1 MDTLS
6 TKKRKGCL
14 IRMKNLLVIDGNSIL
29 NRAFYGIRP
38 LSTKSGLPTN
48 AVYGFLNILKKHI
61 DALSPAKMVC
71 AFDRKAPTFRH
82 KMYDQ
87 YKATRK
93 GMPEELAMQLPYAMQ
108 AAEALGCQVI
118 AMEGYEADDVLGT
131 VSAQAE
137 AGGEYHT
144 YVLTGDRDSLQL
156 VSPRTTVI
164 LVKTKEDIL
173 YTPEVFREEYG
184 IDPLRLI
191 DVKAL
196 MGDTSDNIPGVPGI
210 GEKTAL
216 KLIAQAGTLEAVYG
230 DLEALGLTKSVLA
243 KLTSGRDS
251 AFLSKD
257 LATICRT
264 APVSVADKDSAIDK
278 TALSALFEE
287 LEFTALKARFLPEG
301 DTLSP
306 PEPTVHVPAFSLYT
320 ESMFL
325 PAEGEIALA
334 VAEDGCIALLCG
346 DTKWIYP
353 ADTEDAVIRE
363 HLSGRDIVCHD
374 YKRLYKALAARGI
387 TVNCVFDT
395 MLAAYLLSPGEGT
408 YPLDKTALRYCMM
421 NIAGAD
427 LSAEA
432 DTVARLVPVLRDAVA
447 ENGMSELLSDMEI
460 PLSEVL
466 SDMEE
471 NGFRLDADGLHE
483 YISFLQSAASELA
496 NQIYSMAGT
505 LFNLNSP
512 KQLGE
517 ILFEKLGLPCRKKTK
532 TGYATDAETLS
543 QLRPLHPIIGCIL
556 DYRQLIKLCSTYG
569 ENLIAL
575 ADENGKLHSRFN
587 QTGTATGRISS
598 TDPNMQNIPV
608 RGQLGREMRRYFV
621 ASDENHVLLDA
632 DYSQIELRLLSEISG
647 DANMQKAFLE
657 GHDIHTST
665 ASQVFRVP
673 LEEVTSELRSK
684 AKAVNF
690 GIVYGIGDYSLSQDL
705 GITRRQAAEYI
716 DGYLATYPGVDA
728 YLKSTVENAK
738 RDGFTTTMYNRK
750 RNIPELASQN
760 RNIRAFGERVAM
772 NSPIQGTAADII
784 KIAMIR
790 TRKALQ
796 DSGLDAKLILQVHDE
811 LIVEAS
817 RADAE
822 AAAAILKNEMEHA
835 ATTRVPLTVEVA
847 MGKSWYEA
855 KQ

>member
-1 MDTLS
+1 
-6 TKKRKGCL
+6 
-14 IRMKNLLVIDGNSIL
+14 MKNLLVIDGNSIL

-48 AVYGFLNILKKHI
+48 AVYGFLNIVKKHM
-61 DALSPAKMVC
+61 DAVSPAKMVC

-93 GMPEELAMQLPYAMQ
+93 GMPEELAMQLPYAMR

-137 AGGEYHT
+137 AEGGYHT
-144 YVLTGDRDSLQL
+144 YILTGDRDSLQL
-156 VSPRTTVI
+156 VSPHTTVI

-184 IDPLRLI
+184 IDPIRLI

-210 GEKTAL
+210 GEKTAQ
-216 KLIAQAGTLEAVYG
+216 KLIAQAGTLEAVYE
-230 DLEALGLTKSVLA
+230 DPEALGVTKSVLA
-243 KLTSGRDS
+243 KLTSGRHS
-251 AFLSKD
+251 AFLSKE

-264 APVSVADKDSAIDK
+264 APVSVGDKEARIDSAAL
-278 TALSALFEE
+278 TALFDE

-301 DTLSP
+301 ETSASLEPVVTTPTFSAYTADAVLP
-306 PEPTVHVPAFSLYT
+306 PT
-320 ESMFL
+320 
-325 PAEGEIALA
+325 GEIVLA
-334 VAEDGCIALLCG
+334 VSDDGRIALLCG
-346 DTKWIYP
+346 DAKWIYP
-353 ADTEDAVIRE
+353 ADTETEVIRK
-363 HLSGRDIVCHD
+363 HLFGRDILCHD
-374 YKRLYKALAARGI
+374 YKRLYKALSARGI
-387 TVNCVFDT
+387 TVRCVFDT

-408 YPLDKTALRYCMM
+408 YPIDKTAQRYCTVNM
-421 NIAGAD
+421 ADTD

-432 DTVARLVPVLRDAVA
+432 ETVSRLAPILREALTKDGMNDLLQEIEIPLAEVLA
-447 ENGMSELLSDMEI
+447 DMEI
-460 PLSEVL
+460 
-466 SDMEE
+466 
-471 NGFRLDADGLHE
+471 NGFRLDAEGLHG
-483 YISFLQSAASELA
+483 YISTLQSAASALA
-496 NQIYSMAGT
+496 SQIYSMAGT
-505 LFNLNSP
+505 TFNLNSP

-517 ILFEKLGLPCRKKTK
+517 ILFDRLGLPCRKKTK

-575 ADENGKLHSRFN
+575 ADENGKLHSCFN

-621 ASDENHVLLDA
+621 ASNDDHVLLDA
-632 DYSQIELRLLSEISG
+632 DYSQIELRLLAEISG

-673 LEEVTSELRSK
+673 LDEVTPELRSK

-750 RNIPELASQN
+750 RNIPELASQS

-822 AAAAILKNEMEHA
+822 AAAAILKEEMEHA
-835 ATTRVPLTVEVA
+835 AVTRVPLTVEVA
-847 MGKSWYEA
+847 MGQSWYEA

>member
-1 MDTLS
+1 
-6 TKKRKGCL
+6 
-14 IRMKNLLVIDGNSIL
+14 MKNLLVIDGNSIL

-48 AVYGFLNILKKHI
+48 AVYGFLNILKKHM

-82 KMYDQ
+82 KLYGQ

-93 GMPEELAMQLPYAMQ
+93 GMPEELAMQLPYAMR
-108 AAEALGCQVI
+108 AAEVLGCQVI

-144 YVLTGDRDSLQL
+144 FVLTGDRDSLQL

-184 IDPLRLI
+184 IDPIRLI

-216 KLIAQAGTLEAVYG
+216 KLIAQAGTLEGVYE
-230 DLEALGLTKSVLA
+230 DPEALGVTKSVLA

-278 TALSALFEE
+278 IALSALFDE
-287 LEFTALKARFLPEG
+287 LEFTALKARFLPDG
-301 DTLSP
+301 DALSP
-306 PEPTVHVPAFSLYT
+306 AEPAVSVSTFPAYT
-320 ESMFL
+320 ADDVL
-325 PAEGEIALA
+325 PVTGEIVLA
-334 VAEDGCIALLCG
+334 VSDDGCIALLCG
-346 DTKWIYP
+346 ETRWIYP
-353 ADTEDAVIRE
+353 EDTENEVLRS
-363 HLSGRDIVCHD
+363 HLAGRDVVCHD
-374 YKRLYKALAARGI
+374 YKRLYKAMTARS
-387 TVNCVFDT
+387 VAVHCVFDT

-408 YPLDKTALRYCMM
+408 YPLDKTALRYCMVNM
-421 NIAGAD
+421 DGAD
-427 LSAEA
+427 LSAQAEMVSRLTPILREA
-432 DTVARLVPVLRDAVA
+432 LAA
-447 ENGMSELLSDMEI
+447 EDMADLLTEIEI

-466 SDMEE
+466 ADMEIA
-471 NGFRLDADGLHE
+471 GFRLDAAGLHG
-483 YISFLQSAASELA
+483 YISSLQSAASELA
-496 NQIYSMAGT
+496 AQIYSMAGT
-505 LFNLNSP
+505 TFNLNSP

-517 ILFEKLGLPCRKKTK
+517 ILFEKLGLPCRKKTR

-543 QLRPLHPIIGCIL
+543 QLRPMHPIIGCIL
-556 DYRQLIKLCSTYG
+556 DYRQLIKLCNTYG
-569 ENLIAL
+569 ENLISL
-575 ADENGKLHSRFN
+575 ADEGGKLHSRFN

-621 ASDENHVLLDA
+621 ASDADHVLLDA
-632 DYSQIELRLLSEISG
+632 DYSQIELRLLAEISG
-647 DANMQKAFLE
+647 DANMQNAFLE

-673 LEEVTSELRSK
+673 LDEVTPELRSK

-705 GITRRQAAEYI
+705 GITRRQAGEYI

-738 RDGFTTTMYNRK
+738 QNGFTTTMYKRK
-750 RNIPELASQN
+750 RNIPELSSQN

-790 TRKALQ
+790 TRKALR

-817 RADAE
+817 RSDAE
-822 AAAAILKNEMEHA
+822 AAAVILKEEMEHA
-835 ATTRVPLTVEVA
+835 ATTRVPLTVDVA
-847 MGKSWYEA
+847 MGESWYEA

>member
-1 MDTLS
+1 
-6 TKKRKGCL
+6 
-14 IRMKNLLVIDGNSIL
+14 MKNLLVIDGNSIL

-48 AVYGFLNILKKHI
+48 AVYGFLNILKKHM
-61 DALSPAKMVC
+61 DALSPAKMLC

-93 GMPEELAMQLPYAMQ
+93 GMPEELAMQLPYAMR

-137 AGGEYHT
+137 VGSEYHT

-156 VSPRTTVI
+156 VSTRTTVI

-184 IDPLRLI
+184 IDPIRLI

-216 KLIAQAGTLEAVYG
+216 KLIAQAGTLEAVYE
-230 DLEALGLTKSVLA
+230 DLDALGLTKSVLA

-264 APVSVADKDSAIDK
+264 APVSVTDKDSVTDK
-278 TALSALFEE
+278 TALSALFDE

-301 DTLSP
+301 DTLTP
-306 PEPTVHVPAFSLYT
+306 AEPAVHVPAFPLYT
-320 ESMFL
+320 EGMLL
-325 PAEGEIALA
+325 PTEGEIALA

-353 ADTEDAVIRE
+353 ANTADAVIWE
-363 HLSGRDIVCHD
+363 HLAGRNIVCHD
-374 YKRLYKALAARGI
+374 YKRLYKALAARDI
-387 TVNCVFDT
+387 AVNCVFDT

-421 NIAGAD
+421 NIGETD

-432 DTVARLVPVLRDAVA
+432 DTVARLVPVLRDAIA

-466 SDMEE
+466 ADMEE
-471 NGFRLDADGLHE
+471 NGFRLDADGLHG
-483 YISFLQSAASELA
+483 YISSLQSAASELA
-496 NQIYSMAGT
+496 TQIYSMAGT

-517 ILFEKLGLPCRKKTK
+517 ILFEKLGLPCRKKTR

-575 ADENGKLHSRFN
+575 ADENGRLHSRFN

-621 ASDENHVLLDA
+621 ASDEEHVLLDA

-673 LEEVTSELRSK
+673 LDEVTSELRSK

-790 TRKALQ
+790 TRKALR
-796 DSGLDAKLILQVHDE
+796 DSGLDARLILQVHDE

-817 RADAE
+817 RAEAE

-847 MGKSWYEA
+847 MGQSWYEA

>member
-1 MDTLS
+1 
-6 TKKRKGCL
+6 
-14 IRMKNLLVIDGNSIL
+14 MKNLLVIDGNSIL

-48 AVYGFLNILKKHI
+48 AVYGFLNILKKHM

-93 GMPEELAMQLPYAMQ
+93 GMPEELAMQLPYAMR

-137 AGGEYHT
+137 IGSEYHT

-156 VSPRTTVI
+156 VSTRTTVI

-184 IDPLRLI
+184 IDPIRLI

-216 KLIAQAGTLEAVYG
+216 KLIAQAGTLEAVYE
-230 DLEALGLTKSVLA
+230 DLDTLGLTKSVLA

-264 APVSVADKDSAIDK
+264 APVSVTDKDSVTDQ
-278 TALSALFEE
+278 TALNALFDE

-301 DTLSP
+301 DTLIQA
-306 PEPTVHVPAFSLYT
+306 EPAVHVPAFPLYT
-320 ESMFL
+320 DSAYL
-325 PAEGEIALA
+325 PTEGEIALA

-353 ADTEDAVIRE
+353 ADAADAVIRE
-363 HLSGRDIVCHD
+363 HLAGRNIVCHD

-421 NIAGAD
+421 NIGETD

-432 DTVARLVPVLRDAVA
+432 DTVARLVPVLRDAIA

-466 SDMEE
+466 ADMEE
-471 NGFRLDADGLHE
+471 NGFRLDADGLHG
-483 YISFLQSAASELA
+483 YISSLQSAASELA
-496 NQIYSMAGT
+496 TQIYSMAGT

-517 ILFEKLGLPCRKKTK
+517 ILFEKLGLPCRKKTR

-575 ADENGKLHSRFN
+575 ADENGRLHSRFN

-621 ASDENHVLLDA
+621 ASDEEHVLLDA

-673 LEEVTSELRSK
+673 LDEVTSELRSK

-790 TRKALQ
+790 TRKALR

-847 MGKSWYEA
+847 MGQSWYEA

>member
-1 MDTLS
+1 
-6 TKKRKGCL
+6 
-14 IRMKNLLVIDGNSIL
+14 MKNLLVIDGNSIL

-48 AVYGFLNILKKHI
+48 AVYGFLNILKKHM

-93 GMPEELAMQLPYAMQ
+93 GMPEELAMQLPYAMR

-137 AGGEYHT
+137 IGSEYHT

-156 VSPRTTVI
+156 VSTRTTVI

-184 IDPLRLI
+184 IDPIRLI

-216 KLIAQAGTLEAVYG
+216 KLIAQAGTLEAVYE
-230 DLEALGLTKSVLA
+230 DLDTLGLTKSVLA

-264 APVSVADKDSAIDK
+264 APVSVTDKDSVTDK
-278 TALSALFEE
+278 TALNALFDE

-301 DTLSP
+301 DTLIQA
-306 PEPTVHVPAFSLYT
+306 EPAVHVPAFPLYT
-320 ESMFL
+320 DSVLL
-325 PAEGEIALA
+325 PPEGEIALA

-353 ADTEDAVIRE
+353 ADTADAVIRE
-363 HLSGRDIVCHD
+363 HLAGRNIVCHD

-421 NIAGAD
+421 NIGETD

-432 DTVARLVPVLRDAVA
+432 DTVARLVPVLRDAIA

-466 SDMEE
+466 ADMEE
-471 NGFRLDADGLHE
+471 NGFRLDADGLHG
-483 YISFLQSAASELA
+483 YISSLQSAASELA
-496 NQIYSMAGT
+496 TQIYSMAGT

-517 ILFEKLGLPCRKKTK
+517 ILFEKLGLPCRKKTR

-575 ADENGKLHSRFN
+575 ADENGRLHSRFN

-621 ASDENHVLLDA
+621 ASDEEHVLLDA

-673 LEEVTSELRSK
+673 LDEVTSELRSK

-790 TRKALQ
+790 TRKALR

-847 MGKSWYEA
+847 MGQSWYEA

>member
-1 MDTLS
+1 
-6 TKKRKGCL
+6 
-14 IRMKNLLVIDGNSIL
+14 MKNLLVIDGNSIL

-48 AVYGFLNILKKHI
+48 AVYGFLNILKKHM

-93 GMPEELAMQLPYAMQ
+93 GMPEELAMQLPYAMR

-137 AGGEYHT
+137 VGSEYHT

-156 VSPRTTVI
+156 VSTRTTVI

-184 IDPLRLI
+184 IDPIRLI

-216 KLIAQAGTLEAVYG
+216 KLIAQAGTLEAVYE
-230 DLEALGLTKSVLA
+230 DLDALGLTKSVLA

-264 APVSVADKDSAIDK
+264 APVSVTDKDSAIDK
-278 TALSALFEE
+278 TALSALFDE

-301 DTLSP
+301 DTLTP
-306 PEPTVHVPAFSLYT
+306 AEPAVHVPVFPLYT
-320 ESMFL
+320 DSVLL
-325 PAEGEIALA
+325 PPEGEIALA

-353 ADTEDAVIRE
+353 ANTADAVIRE
-363 HLSGRDIVCHD
+363 HLAGRNIVCHD
-374 YKRLYKALAARGI
+374 YKRLYKALAARDI
-387 TVNCVFDT
+387 AVNCVFDT

-421 NIAGAD
+421 NIGEAD

-432 DTVARLVPVLRDAVA
+432 DTVARLVPVLRDAIA

-471 NGFRLDADGLHE
+471 NGFRLDADGLHG
-483 YISFLQSAASELA
+483 YISSLQSAASELA
-496 NQIYSMAGT
+496 TQIYSMAGT

-517 ILFEKLGLPCRKKTK
+517 ILFEKLGLPCRKKTR

-575 ADENGKLHSRFN
+575 ADENGRLHSRFN

-621 ASDENHVLLDA
+621 ASDEEHVLLDA

-673 LEEVTSELRSK
+673 LDEVTSELRSK

-790 TRKALQ
+790 TRKALR
-796 DSGLDAKLILQVHDE
+796 DSGLDARLILQVHDE

-847 MGKSWYEA
+847 MGQSWYEA

>member
-1 MDTLS
+1 
-6 TKKRKGCL
+6 
-14 IRMKNLLVIDGNSIL
+14 MKNLLVIDGNSIL

-48 AVYGFLNILKKHI
+48 AVYGFLNIIKKHM

-93 GMPEELAMQLPYAMQ
+93 GMPEELAMQLPYAMK

-137 AGGEYHT
+137 AAGEYHT
-144 YVLTGDRDSLQL
+144 FVLTGDRDSLQL
-156 VSPRTTVI
+156 VSPRTTVV

-184 IDPLRLI
+184 IDPIRLI

-243 KLTSGRDS
+243 KLISGRDS

-264 APVSVADKDSAIDK
+264 APVSATDKDSEIDTK
-278 TALSALFEE
+278 ALSDLLDE

-301 DTLSP
+301 DALTP
-306 PEPTVHVPAFSLYT
+306 PEPTVQVPAFPLYSEECT
-320 ESMFL
+320 L
-325 PAEGEIALA
+325 PDTGEIVLTA
-334 VAEDGCIALLCG
+334 AENGEMALLCG
-346 DTKWIYP
+346 DTRWIYP
-353 ADTEDAVIRE
+353 ADTADAVLQK
-363 HLSGRDIVCHD
+363 HLSGRNILCHD
-374 YKRLYKALAARGI
+374 YKGLYKMLAARGVA
-387 TVNCVFDT
+387 VNCVFDT

-408 YPLDKTALRYCMM
+408 YPLDKIALRYCMT
-421 NIAGAD
+421 NIDEAD
-427 LSAEA
+427 LSAKA
-432 DTVARLVPVLRDAVA
+432 DTVARLAPILRDAVA
-447 ENGMSELLSDMEI
+447 EEGMADLLSEIEI

-471 NGFRLDADGLHE
+471 NGFRLDADGLHG
-483 YISFLQSAASELA
+483 YITSLQSAASELA
-496 NQIYSMAGT
+496 AQIYSMAGIT
-505 LFNLNSP
+505 FNLNSP

-517 ILFEKLGLPCRKKTK
+517 VLFEKLGLPCRKKTR

-543 QLRPLHPIIGCIL
+543 QLRPLHPIIGCVL

-621 ASDENHVLLDA
+621 ASDTDHVLLDA
-632 DYSQIELRLLSEISG
+632 DYSQIELRLLAEISG

-673 LEEVTSELRSK
+673 LDQVTPELRSK

-705 GITRRQAAEYI
+705 GITRRQAGEYI

-738 RDGFTTTMYNRK
+738 RDGFTITMYNRK
-750 RNIPELASQN
+750 RNIPELSSQN

-790 TRKALQ
+790 TRKALR
-796 DSGLDAKLILQVHDE
+796 DSGLDARLILQVHDE

-847 MGKSWYEA
+847 MGESWYEA

>member
-1 MDTLS
+1 
-6 TKKRKGCL
+6 
-14 IRMKNLLVIDGNSIL
+14 
-29 NRAFYGIRP
+29 
-38 LSTKSGLPTN
+38 
-48 AVYGFLNILKKHI
+48 
-61 DALSPAKMVC
+61 
-71 AFDRKAPTFRH
+71 
-82 KMYDQ
+82 
-87 YKATRK
+87 
-93 GMPEELAMQLPYAMQ
+93 
-108 AAEALGCQVI
+108 
-118 AMEGYEADDVLGT
+118 MEGYEADDVLGT
-131 VSAQAE
+131 VSALAE
-137 AGGEYHT
+137 VDGLYHT
-144 YVLTGDRDSLQL
+144 YILTGDRDSLQL
-156 VSPRTTVI
+156 VSPHTTVI

-184 IDPLRLI
+184 IDPIRLI

-216 KLIAQAGTLEAVYG
+216 KLIAQAGALEAVYE
-230 DLEALGLTKSVLA
+230 DLDGLGVTKSVLA

-251 AFLSKD
+251 AFLSKE

-264 APVSVADKDSAIDK
+264 APVCLDDQEAQIDAAAL
-278 TALSALFEE
+278 TALFDE
-287 LEFTALKARFLPEG
+287 LEFTALKVRFLPDG
-301 DTLSP
+301 DTSASV
-306 PEPTVHVPAFSLYT
+306 EPVASIPAFPVYT
-320 ESMFL
+320 EGSVL
-325 PAEGEIALA
+325 PDTGEIALA
-334 VAEDGCIALLCG
+334 AAEDGCLALLCG
-346 DTKWIYP
+346 ETKWIYP
-353 ADTEDAVIRE
+353 ADTDVETIRH
-363 HLSGRDIVCHD
+363 HLAGRDIICHD
-374 YKRLYKALAARGI
+374 YKLLYKALVARGI
-387 TVNCVFDT
+387 TVHCVFDT

-408 YPLDKTALRYCMM
+408 YPLDKTALRYCMVNMADGDISSQAEMVTRLTPILREALAKDSM
-421 NIAGAD
+421 ND
-427 LSAEA
+427 L
-432 DTVARLVPVLRDAVA
+432 LR
-447 ENGMSELLSDMEI
+447 EIEI

-466 SDMEE
+466 ADMEN
-471 NGFRLDADGLHE
+471 NGFRLDADGLHG
-483 YISFLQSAASELA
+483 YISTLQSAASALA
-496 NQIYSMAGT
+496 AQIYSMAGT
-505 LFNLNSP
+505 TFNLNSP

-517 ILFEKLGLPCRKKTK
+517 ILFEKLGLPCRKKTR

-575 ADENGKLHSRFN
+575 ADHSGKLHSRFN

-621 ASDENHVLLDA
+621 ASDEDHVLLDA
-632 DYSQIELRLLSEISG
+632 DYSQIELRLLAEISG
-647 DANMQKAFLE
+647 DANMQRAFLE

-673 LEEVTSELRSK
+673 LDEVTSELRSK

-705 GITRRQAAEYI
+705 SISRRQAAEYI

-738 RDGFTTTMYNRK
+738 RDGYTTTMYNRK

-790 TRKALQ
+790 TRKALR

-822 AAAAILKNEMEHA
+822 TAAAILKEEMEHA

-847 MGKSWYEA
+847 MGQSWYEA

>member
-1 MDTLS
+1 
-6 TKKRKGCL
+6 
-14 IRMKNLLVIDGNSIL
+14 MKNLLVIDGNSIL

-48 AVYGFLNILKKHI
+48 AVYGFLNILKKHM

-137 AGGEYHT
+137 VGSEYHT

-156 VSPRTTVI
+156 VSTRTTVI

-184 IDPLRLI
+184 IDPIRLI

-216 KLIAQAGTLEAVYG
+216 KLIAQAGTLEAVYE
-230 DLEALGLTKSVLA
+230 DLDTLGLTKSVLA

-264 APVSVADKDSAIDK
+264 APVSVTDKDSVTDK
-278 TALSALFEE
+278 TALNALFDE

-301 DTLSP
+301 DTLIP
-306 PEPTVHVPAFSLYT
+306 AEPAVHVPAFPLYT
-320 ESMFL
+320 DSVLL
-325 PAEGEIALA
+325 PPEGEIALA

-353 ADTEDAVIRE
+353 ADTADAVIRE
-363 HLSGRDIVCHD
+363 QLAGRNIVCHD

-387 TVNCVFDT
+387 PVNCVFDT

-421 NIAGAD
+421 NIGETD

-432 DTVARLVPVLRDAVA
+432 DTVARLVPVLRDAIA
-447 ENGMSELLSDMEI
+447 ENGMDDLLSDMEI

-466 SDMEE
+466 ADMEE
-471 NGFRLDADGLHE
+471 NGFRLDADGLHG
-483 YISFLQSAASELA
+483 YISSLQSAASELA
-496 NQIYSMAGT
+496 TQIYSMAGT

-517 ILFEKLGLPCRKKTK
+517 ILFEKLGLPCRKKTR

-621 ASDENHVLLDA
+621 ASDEEHVLLDA
-632 DYSQIELRLLSEISG
+632 DYSQIELRLLAEISG

-673 LEEVTSELRSK
+673 LDEVTSELRSK

-716 DGYLATYPGVDA
+716 DGYLATYPGVDT

-790 TRKALQ
+790 TRKALR
-796 DSGLDAKLILQVHDE
+796 DSGLDARLILQVHDE
-811 LIVEAS
+811 LIVEVS

-847 MGKSWYEA
+847 MGQSWYEA

>member
-1 MDTLS
+1 
-6 TKKRKGCL
+6 
-14 IRMKNLLVIDGNSIL
+14 MKNLLVIDGNSIL

-93 GMPEELAMQLPYAMQ
+93 GMPEELAMQLPYAMR

-137 AGGEYHT
+137 VGSEYHT

-156 VSPRTTVI
+156 VSTRTTVI

-184 IDPLRLI
+184 IDPIRLI

-216 KLIAQAGTLEAVYG
+216 KLIAQAGTLEAVYE
-230 DLEALGLTKSVLA
+230 DLDTLGLTKSVLA

-264 APVSVADKDSAIDK
+264 APVSVTDKDSVTDK
-278 TALSALFEE
+278 TALNALFDE

-301 DTLSP
+301 DTLTP
-306 PEPTVHVPAFSLYT
+306 AEPAVHVPVFPLYT
-320 ESMFL
+320 EDMLL
-325 PAEGEIALA
+325 PTEGEIALA

-346 DTKWIYP
+346 DTRWIYP
-353 ADTEDAVIRE
+353 ADAADAVIRE
-363 HLSGRDIVCHD
+363 HLAGRNIVCHD
-374 YKRLYKALAARGI
+374 YKRLYKALAARDI
-387 TVNCVFDT
+387 AVNCVFDT

-421 NIAGAD
+421 NIGEAD

-432 DTVARLVPVLRDAVA
+432 DTVARLVPVLRDAIA
-447 ENGMSELLSDMEI
+447 ENGMSELQSDMEI

-471 NGFRLDADGLHE
+471 NGFRLDADGLHG
-483 YISFLQSAASELA
+483 YISSLQSAASELA
-496 NQIYSMAGT
+496 TQIYSMAGT

-517 ILFEKLGLPCRKKTK
+517 ILFEKLGLPCRKKTR

-575 ADENGKLHSRFN
+575 ADENGRLHSRFN

-621 ASDENHVLLDA
+621 ASDEEHVLLDA

-673 LEEVTSELRSK
+673 LDEVTSELRSK

-790 TRKALQ
+790 TRKALR

-847 MGKSWYEA
+847 MGQSWYEA

>member
-1 MDTLS
+1 
-6 TKKRKGCL
+6 
-14 IRMKNLLVIDGNSIL
+14 MKNLLVIDGNSIL

-61 DALSPAKMVC
+61 DAISPAKMVC

-93 GMPEELAMQLPYAMQ
+93 GMPEELAMQLPYAKR

-131 VSAQAE
+131 ISALAE
-137 AGGEYHT
+137 VDGLYHT
-144 YVLTGDRDSLQL
+144 YILTGDRDSLQL
-156 VSPRTTVI
+156 VSPHTTVI

-184 IDPLRLI
+184 IDPIRLI

-216 KLIAQAGTLEAVYG
+216 KLIAQAGTLEAVYEDPDG
-230 DLEALGLTKSVLA
+230 LGVTKSVLA

-264 APVSVADKDSAIDK
+264 APVSVDDKEAKIDVA
-278 TALSALFEE
+278 ALTVLFDE
-287 LEFTALKARFLPEG
+287 LEFTALKTRFLPDDG
-301 DTLSP
+301 TASP
-306 PEPTVHVPAFSLYT
+306 VEPVVSTPAFPTYAEDSV
-320 ESMFL
+320 L
-325 PAEGEIALA
+325 PDAGEIALA
-334 VAEDGCIALLCG
+334 AAEDGRLALLCG
-346 DTKWIYP
+346 EAKWIYP
-353 ADTEDAVIRE
+353 ADTEAELIRY
-363 HLSGRDIVCHD
+363 HLAGREIICHD
-374 YKRLYKALAARGI
+374 YKQLYKALAARGI
-387 TVNCVFDT
+387 TVHCVFDT

-408 YPLDKTALRYCMM
+408 YPLDKAALRYCMVNMADGDISSQAEMVTRLAPILREALLKDGM
-421 NIAGAD
+421 ND
-427 LSAEA
+427 L
-432 DTVARLVPVLRDAVA
+432 LR
-447 ENGMSELLSDMEI
+447 EIEI

-466 SDMEE
+466 ADMEE
-471 NGFRLDADGLHE
+471 NGFRLDADGLHG
-483 YISFLQSAASELA
+483 YISTLQSAASALA
-496 NQIYSMAGT
+496 AQIYSMAGT
-505 LFNLNSP
+505 TFNLNSP

-517 ILFEKLGLPCRKKTK
+517 ILFEKLGLPCRKKTR

-543 QLRPLHPIIGCIL
+543 QLRPIHPIIGCIL

-632 DYSQIELRLLSEISG
+632 DYSQIELRLLAEISG
-647 DANMQKAFLE
+647 DANMQRAFLE

-673 LEEVTSELRSK
+673 LDEVTSELRSK

-738 RDGFTTTMYNRK
+738 RDGYTTTMYNRK

-790 TRKALQ
+790 TRKALR

-817 RADAE
+817 RTDAE
-822 AAAAILKNEMEHA
+822 AAAAILKEEMEHA

-847 MGKSWYEA
+847 MGQSWYEA

>member
-1 MDTLS
+1 
-6 TKKRKGCL
+6 
-14 IRMKNLLVIDGNSIL
+14 MKNLLVIDGNSIL

-48 AVYGFLNILKKHI
+48 AVYGFLNILKKHM

-137 AGGEYHT
+137 IGSEYHT

-156 VSPRTTVI
+156 VSTRTTVI

-184 IDPLRLI
+184 IDPIRLI

-216 KLIAQAGTLEAVYG
+216 KLIAQAGTLEAVYK
-230 DLEALGLTKSVLA
+230 DLDTLGLTKSVLA

-264 APVSVADKDSAIDK
+264 APVSVTDKDSVTDK
-278 TALSALFEE
+278 TALNALFDE

-301 DTLSP
+301 DTLIP
-306 PEPTVHVPAFSLYT
+306 AEPAVHVPAFPLYT
-320 ESMFL
+320 DSVLL
-325 PAEGEIALA
+325 PPEGEIALA

-353 ADTEDAVIRE
+353 ADTADAVIRE
-363 HLSGRDIVCHD
+363 HLAGRNIVCHD

-421 NIAGAD
+421 NIGETD

-432 DTVARLVPVLRDAVA
+432 DTVARLVPVLRDAIA

-466 SDMEE
+466 ADMEE
-471 NGFRLDADGLHE
+471 NGFRLDADGLHG
-483 YISFLQSAASELA
+483 YISSLQSAASELA
-496 NQIYSMAGT
+496 TQIYSMAGT

-517 ILFEKLGLPCRKKTK
+517 ILFEKLGLPCRKKTR

-575 ADENGKLHSRFN
+575 ADENGRLHSRFN

-621 ASDENHVLLDA
+621 ASDEEHVLLDA

-673 LEEVTSELRSK
+673 LDEVTSELRSK

-790 TRKALQ
+790 TRKALR

-847 MGKSWYEA
+847 MGQSWYEA